1 MCIAIAK
8 PADKELTKETL
19 QTCWDNNSDGAGF
32 MYNVNGSLKI
42 KKGFFRFDDFW
53 KSYSN
58 SCQDKKAVV
67 HFRIKTHGNI
77 DVENCHPFKVNPGLA
92 FVHNGVIHSV
102 DTTKDKEKSDTWHFN
117 SQLLQPLINKYIDI
131 LETDAAQMLIG
142 EFIGHSKLVFLDSK
156 DNITIINADK
166 GVEDDGIWYSNT
178 SYKQSK
184 KRKHHQVYSN
194 PPQSRTMGGA
204 IIETRKPWMPTAIS
218 TPPSWMSTND
228 LEHEKSKVTPK
239 YSKGLEEGDLISLVA
254 TYKNYSAGTDGIIKS
269 INSNRTANVNF
280 YDERFHLL
288 MVEEFVPF
296 YFLEPVSIFTQGMN

>member
-1 MCIAIAK
+1 MCICIAK
-8 PADKELTKETL
+8 PADKELSKETL

-117 SQLLQPLINKYIDI
+117 SQLLQPLINKYTDI

-142 EFIGHSKLVFLDSK
+142 EFIGYSKLVFLDSK

-184 KRKHHQVYSN
+184 KRKHHQVYNN
-194 PPQSRTMGGA
+194 PPQLRAMGEAQQASGEA
-204 IIETRKPWMPTAIS
+204 IIETHKPWHQLPVILPTQ
-218 TPPSWMSTND
+218 P
-228 LEHEKSKVTPK
+228 LF
-239 YSKGLEEGDLISLVA
+239 SKGLEAGDLISLVA
-254 TYKNYSAGTDGIIKS
+254 TYKNYSVGTDGIIKS
-269 INSNRTANVNF
+269 INGNRTANVNF

-288 MVEEFVPF
+288 MVEESVPF
-296 YFLEPVSIFTQGMN
+296 YFLEPVSILTQGMN